1 MPPHIVVVHD
11 DPAVAEALSA
21 AFGERGFSCT
31 AVQAIDDALDN
42 LCRGVRA
49 SVILYDGSRSDTPWL
64 FGRAQEANPALL
76 NIPLIALSPL
86 NGEASPIDL
95 GALLL
100 ILNQLCRSD
109 APSSPSEMY
118 RET

>member
-1 MPPHIVVVHD
+1 MPYQIVVVHD
-11 DPAVAEALSA
+11 HPAVAEALTE
-21 AFGERGFSCT
+21 AFGERGFACT
-31 AVQAIDDALDN
+31 AVQTIDDALDD
-42 LCRGVRA
+42 LCRGGRA
-49 SVILYDGSRSDTPWL
+49 SVILYDGSRSDTPWI

-86 NGEASPIDL
+86 NGETTPIDL

-100 ILNQLCRSD
+100 ILNQLCRND
-109 APSSPSEMY
+109 ALPSTREIS